1 MREKEACVFL
11 PISSLVKK
19 CSSAIP
25 KTGRKPRVIYLI
37 KIHRRSKQSHIGPKH
52 KLKSKL

>member
-11 PISSLVKK
+11 PISTLVKK

-25 KTGRKPRVIYLI
+25 KTGRNPELFIS
-37 KIHRRSKQSHIGPKH
+37 SKCTDGQSSHIGPKH
-52 KLKSKL
+52 KLESKL